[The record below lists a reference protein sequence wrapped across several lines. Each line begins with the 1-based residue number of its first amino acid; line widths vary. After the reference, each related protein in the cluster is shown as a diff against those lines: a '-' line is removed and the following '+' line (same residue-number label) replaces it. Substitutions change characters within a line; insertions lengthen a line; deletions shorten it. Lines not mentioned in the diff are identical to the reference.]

1 MLAPKVSCTDLG
13 YRTEGSSPED
23 MDRLYFGGGPKGDED
38 RFYYDYDTV
47 RNGGLIFAGLA
58 FIVGLLIILGKK
70 LRCGGKKKRRQINED
85 EL

>member
-1 MLAPKVSCTDLG
+1 MSEMMMAQS
-13 YRTEGSSPED
+13 
-23 MDRLYFGGGPKGDED
+23 GGPKGDED
-38 RFYYDYDTV
+38 RFTYDYDTI

-58 FIVGLLIILGKK
+58 FIVGLIIILGKR

>member
-1 MLAPKVSCTDLG
+1 MHKALG
-13 YRTEGSSPED
+13 SNPED

-38 RFYYDYDTV
+38 RFHYDYDTV

-58 FIVGLLIILGKK
+58 FIVGLIIILGKR
-70 LRCGGKKKRRQINED
+70 LRCGGKKKLRQINED